1 MSRNVFVHGVLV
13 PQAAK
18 AQYMSAN
25 GKAGWF
31 KA

>member
-1 MSRNVFVHGVLV
+1 MSRNLFVHGVLV
-13 PQAAK
+13 LQTAK

-31 KA
+31 KP